1 MSYFDHGKLAIKGS
15 GTQTVSDIFPAVGK
29 TVYSTTYGILLKAF
43 TGTLPC

>member
-1 MSYFDHGKLAIKGS
+1 MSYFDHGKLATKGS